1 MHRTEASRTKML
13 FALGGDVA
21 QIPTV
26 ELEMS
31 FLRVCIF
38 TYTGSLSENDF
49 QGFDL
54 HDDSAILLARRVV
67 IASKSDPI
75 LESKKY

>member
-1 MHRTEASRTKML
+1 ML

-26 ELEMS
+26 ELEKS
-31 FLRVCIF
+31 FLEVCIL
-38 TYTGSLSENDF
+38 TKKGSLSENEF
-49 QGFDL
+49 QGFHL

>member
-1 MHRTEASRTKML
+1 MHRTEAGRTKML

-26 ELEMS
+26 ELEKS
-31 FLRVCIF
+31 FLEVCIL
-38 TYTGSLSENDF
+38 TKKGSLSENEF
-49 QGFDL
+49 QGFHL

-67 IASKSDPI
+67 VASKSDPI
-75 LESKKY
+75 LERKKY

>member
-1 MHRTEASRTKML
+1 MHRTEAGRTKML
-13 FALGGDVA
+13 LALGGDVA

-26 ELEMS
+26 ELEMY
-31 FLRVCIF
+31 FLEVCIF
-38 TYTGSLSENDF
+38 TYTWSLTENEF

-54 HDDSAILLARRVV
+54 HDHSAILLARRVV